1 MKIKKLFFA
10 GLALAALVACD
21 KENESGN
28 TLKDG
33 DAYINVKIAYSDP
46 VTKGQ
51 AAEPPF
57 YYGTAAEQKI
67 NNAYFIFYYA
77 DGSFCQYVKKTD
89 LKMNSQGAGASTD
102 KNIE

>member
-77 DGSFCQYVKKTD
+77 DRGLTRQQTRTSR
-89 LKMNSQGAGASTD
+89 NSPTVWFFSGG
-102 KNIE
+102 